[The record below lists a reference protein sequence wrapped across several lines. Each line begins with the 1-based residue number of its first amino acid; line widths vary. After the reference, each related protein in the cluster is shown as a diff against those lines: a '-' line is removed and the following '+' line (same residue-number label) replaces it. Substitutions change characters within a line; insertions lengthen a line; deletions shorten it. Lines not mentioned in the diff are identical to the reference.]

1 MTQKKEKSRLKLDFV
16 AAVEMMILISRSSD
30 RIITRIVIVL
40 KEAIYEEQCVPWLP
54 SLLIL
59 FLGILKND

>member
-1 MTQKKEKSRLKLDFV
+1 MNLPLTLNNLIQYNDTKKKREKSRLKLDFV

-40 KEAIYEEQCVPWLP
+40 KEAIYEEQCVP
-54 SLLIL
+54 
-59 FLGILKND
+59 

>member
-30 RIITRIVIVL
+30 RIITRIVIVIVL
-40 KEAIYEEQCVPWLP
+40 KEAIYEERCVP
-54 SLLIL
+54 
-59 FLGILKND
+59 

>member
-1 MTQKKEKSRLKLDFV
+1 MTKKKKKEKSRLKLDFV

-40 KEAIYEEQCVPWLP
+40 KEAIYEERCVP
-54 SLLIL
+54 
-59 FLGILKND
+59 